1 MSGAESSQSLHTKS
15 GCKVERESVIIWRT
29 SSRIMSCVPDTAAC
43 VPSVEVSA
51 PASGGAEARSGTRAH
66 RTRARAGRLVG
77 DDVDPHPHVGQ
88 ALWHELALQI

>member
-1 MSGAESSQSLHTKS
+1 MSS
-15 GCKVERESVIIWRT
+15 
-29 SSRIMSCVPDTAAC
+29 VPDTAAG
-43 VPSVEVSA
+43 VPSVEMSA